1 MCVPSSDK
9 VSCHRIWRRK
19 KFKAGGHVRQCG
31 HCTVPMKESEPMETE
46 GDVAF
51 EDKRIQ
57 LLRGLK
63 NVVLLL

>member
-1 MCVPSSDK
+1 
-9 VSCHRIWRRK
+9 
-19 KFKAGGHVRQCG
+19 
-31 HCTVPMKESEPMETE
+31 MKESEPMETE